1 MDPPRHNP
9 VSVSFYTVGVSIN
22 FTSVR
27 THRSPAEMTRLVEL
41 ARQIPGYAPYLEGI
55 EDRSYGMHAGMKPD
69 EVLASD
75 EALEAFQRAVLEA
88 SRAAEPAD
96 RAQQRG

>member
-1 MDPPRHNP
+1 M
-9 VSVSFYTVGVSIN
+9 GVSIN

-55 EDRSYGMHAGMKPD
+55 EDRNYGMHTGMKPD
-69 EVLASD
+69 EVLASG
-75 EALEAFQRAVLEA
+75 EALEAFQHAVLEA
-88 SRAAEPAD
+88 SRSAGSAD
-96 RAQQRG
+96 RAEQRG